1 MECYVI
7 NNLGNGIVLL
17 ENFFTEKEYEMMW
30 NELEFLCEDDM
41 LIDSKNVGG
50 AVDPKTGQPLRVNRG
65 VAIESVMDAN
75 NSDIVRLTRLIFE
88 KQVIENLCNI
98 DEMYHYLS
106 YPTKEFNLVNHY
118 MGGHKYDYHRD
129 SCVITAI
136 TLFWKDPKLF
146 TGGEL
151 SFKSVTPKMKPR
163 DMLLF
168 PSYLLHAVSNVQLNE
183 GVKPENMNGRIS
195 VSKFIKVA

>member
-1 MECYVI
+1 MI
-7 NNLGNGIVLL
+7 LSLGNGIVVLK
-17 ENFFTEKEYEMMW
+17 NFFSQDEYDTMW
-30 NELEFLCEDDM
+30 SELEFLCDDDM
-41 LIDSKNVGG
+41 LIDSKEAGG
-50 AVDPKTGQPLRVNRG
+50 ARDPVTGEMLRKNRG
-65 VAIESVMDAN
+65 IPIESAIDAG
-75 NSDIVRLTRLIFE
+75 NSDIIRITRSIFD
-88 KQVIENLCNI
+88 KQVIDNLCNI
-98 DEMYHYLS
+98 HEMYHYMS

-136 TLFWKDPKLF
+136 TLFWKEPKQF

-151 SFKSVTPKMKPR
+151 SFKTVTPEMGPR

-168 PSYLLHAVSNVQLNE
+168 PSYLLHSVSELTLNE
-183 GVKPENMNGRIS
+183 GIEPENMNGRIS